1 MSVWRQTGKKPK
13 LLDTPK
19 APDDLMYLWGYYC
32 QIKRGQDV
40 TWQELKAWS
49 EMAGIRLKGW
59 ESEAI
64 MKIESAVK
72 KALSYD
78 NNGQSNTKS

>member
-19 APDDLMYLWGYYC
+19 APDDLIYLWGYYC

-40 TWQELKAWS
+40 TWSELKAWS

-59 ESEAI
+59 ESETI

-72 KALSYD
+72 RALTHDHTSKPD
-78 NNGQSNTKS
+78 SKS